1 MEYCGKITR
10 NMPGRKR
17 QASVF
22 CGALAI
28 AILIGTAYELPE
40 LNYAEITSADKGI
53 VEEMTMNPYRPIDGS
68 INEWNPTGI
77 LTQRLVGVKFPVT
90 SLEASAARLKNM
102 DKRISP
108 IISPSDGNISSALAG
123 YLYSGADTAID
134 LNNTDE
140 NSFDHV
146 FPGNT
151 SPGLSGGD
159 TGSDTDYITP
169 NPPEDVIPN
178 PPEIVIP
185 DTPEITVPDIPN
197 QGAPDI
203 PDQGSPDI
211 PDQST
216 PDIPDQEIPGEP
228 DDGMSPDV
236 PNDGGTAD
244 VPSDGTDTSA
254 DVLAGFEVNAD
265 GMICSFDPGAA
276 DVDDGYLVLPN
287 DGCTGIAKGAFDGVG
302 AGISDI
308 EIPDNITYIE
318 DGALVG
324 LSDLFCIWTGEANP
338 SYTNVDGVLF
348 DRDMTT
354 IVSFPC
360 GRIGTYE
367 IPSSVSRIGDY
378 AFANT
383 NLSKLVMIK
392 SLPPEVGSMAFG
404 ESGGN
409 GLVISAPT
417 KYLTEFQEIFA
428 GFHVTVQE
436 K

>member
-10 NMPGRKR
+10 NLLSRKR

-22 CGALAI
+22 CGALAMV
-28 AILIGTAYELPE
+28 ILIGTAYELPE
-40 LNYAEITSADKGI
+40 LNYAEITSADKG
-53 VEEMTMNPYRPIDGS
+53 VMEEMTRNPYRPIAGS
-68 INEWNPTGI
+68 INGWNPTDI
-77 LTQRLVGVKFPVT
+77 LTQRLDGVKFPEA

-102 DKRISP
+102 DKQIST
-108 IISPSDGNISSALAG
+108 IISPSDGNGNSALEA
-123 YLYSGADTAID
+123 YFYSGSDTAGN
-134 LNNTDE
+134 LNVTDE
-140 NSFDHV
+140 SASDH
-146 FPGNT
+146 PLAGNI
-151 SPGLSGGD
+151 SPGLSGEE
-159 TGSDTDYITP
+159 SDSAIDHITP
-169 NPPEDVIPN
+169 DTPENVIPN
-178 PPEIVIP
+178 TPEIVIP
-185 DTPEITVPDIPN
+185 DTPEITVPDIPDQGAPDIPD

-211 PDQST
+211 PDQ
-216 PDIPDQEIPGEP
+216 EIPGEP
-228 DDGMSPDV
+228 DDGISPDV

-276 DVDDGYLVLPN
+276 EVDDGYLVLPN
-287 DGCTGIAKGAFDGVG
+287 DGCTGIARGAFDGVG

-324 LSDLFCIWTGEANP
+324 LSDLFCIWTGDANP
-338 SYTNVDGVLF
+338 AYTNVDGVLF